1 VTALAQTVEEIPIE
15 RLLTEENVLVLSKV
29 IDILKVANNKYG
41 LLDVVQGLL
50 EDEDTV
56 AKVVNWATNDRVLS
70 LSENLGSMTRLLEL
84 MSNEENILALQDLL
98 GLVQSMRKVGLLDP
112 IKGMLEDEETL
123 TKVMGLMTND
133 KILNLTQNLDNVLDL
148 VDYLTKE
155 DTILAIKD
163 ALDIVKALRDTGL
176 LDPIKGMLRDDDVMR
191 MIGTLFSSDFMMNV
205 IRHFD
210 EMIKD
215 LGTFDLTNLK
225 YYTLLVNETG
235 EAIKTGNIKPVKSV
249 FDLMKLFKDPE
260 IQVGMGVVVTI
271 LKHIGKYHSKYVTGS
286 GIQSKQ

>member
-1 VTALAQTVEEIPIE
+1 MAQTVEEIPIE

>member
-1 VTALAQTVEEIPIE
+1 MAQTVEEVHVDK
-15 RLLTEENVLVLSKV
+15 LLTEENVLVLSKV

-41 LLDVVQGLL
+41 FLDVVQGLL

-56 AKVVNWATNDRVLS
+56 AKVVNWVTNDRVLS
-70 LSENLGSMTRLLEL
+70 LSESLDNVTRLLEL
-84 MSNEENILALQDLL
+84 MTKEENILALQDLL

-123 TKVMGLMTND
+123 TKVMSLVTND
-133 KILNLTQNLDNVLDL
+133 KVLGLTQNLDKVVDL

-155 DTILAIKD
+155 DTLLAIRD
-163 ALDIVKALRDTGL
+163 ALDLVKTLRDTGL
-176 LDPIKGMLRDDDVMR
+176 LDPIKGMLKDDDVMR
-191 MIGTLFSSDFMMNV
+191 MIGTILSSDFLMNV
-205 IRHFD
+205 LRHFD

-235 EAIKTGNIKPVKSV
+235 EAIKTEDIKPIKSV
-249 FDLMKLFKDPE
+249 FDLLKLFKDPE
-260 IQVGMGVVVTI
+260 IQMGLGVAVSV
-271 LKHIGKYHSKYVTGS
+271 LRHIGKYHAKYVTGNN
-286 GIQSKQ
+286 QHQR